1 MDCPKR
7 SNQVH
12 FSLQGVPQK
21 STSAVVRVIVNDAND
36 NAPTFIKS
44 TFSFFF
50 PENTPVGTPVVTL
63 NATDADVGLNG
74 RVRYFLETDTPDFRI
89 NPETGLLVVSKNL
102 DRETKEYYD
111 LTIRATDSSPDSPLS
126 SFAVVRVRVLDVN
139 DVTPEF
145 SAKTYVVKARED
157 LPVGTVV
164 GMVHATDQDLYQGG
178 KIRYSLVQKER
189 EERHFEIDD
198 QSGTVRISSRLDYE
212 TKQLYNLTVKAADEG
227 SPSLSSVAFFVV
239 EVIDVNEN
247 LHPPK

>member
-1 MDCPKR
+1 MI
-7 SNQVH
+7 
-12 FSLQGVPQK
+12 FYIQGIPQK
-21 STSAVVRVIVNDAND
+21 SASTLLRIIVNDAND
-36 NAPTFIKS
+36 NAPAFIKS

-74 RVRYFLETDTPDFRI
+74 RVRYYLETDTQDFKL
-89 NPETGLLVVSKNL
+89 NPETGLLVVSKVL
-102 DRETKEYYD
+102 DRETKEFYD
-111 LTIRATDSSPDSPLS
+111 LTVRAVDASPVAPLS

-145 SAKTYVVKARED
+145 STKIYAVKARED

-164 GMVHATDQDLYQGG
+164 GMVHTTDPDLYQGG

-189 EERHFEIDD
+189 GDKHFEIDEN
-198 QSGTVRISSRLDYE
+198 SGTVRISSRLDYE
-212 TKQLYNLTVKAADEG
+212 AKQLYNLTVKATDEG

-239 EVIDVNEN
+239 EIIDVNEN
-247 LHPPK
+247 LYPPR